1 MSFIG
6 IQDWFLSRECLDLNC
21 QIQSHHTQG
30 RRYMVDVKNDYSK
43 LPDVIQ
49 PGEYRLNS
57 SSYTIIDGV
66 KRYLFLLQT
75 NVEVRT
81 KIIKKSGK

>member
-1 MSFIG
+1 MASTKYVN
-6 IQDWFLSRECLDLNC
+6 L
-21 QIQSHHTQG
+21 TKQG
-30 RRYMVDVKNDYSK
+30 RRYMLDVSNDYSK

-57 SSYTIIDGV
+57 SSYTVIDGV

-75 NVEVRT
+75 NVEVRSKVKKKT
-81 KIIKKSGK
+81 KK

>member
-1 MSFIG
+1 MI
-6 IQDWFLSRECLDLNC
+6 
-21 QIQSHHTQG
+21 
-30 RRYMVDVKNDYSK
+30 DVRNDYSK

-49 PGEYRLNS
+49 AGEYRLNS

-75 NVEVRT
+75 NVEIRT
-81 KIIKKSGK
+81 KIKKKTK

>member
-1 MSFIG
+1 M
-6 IQDWFLSRECLDLNC
+6 EN
-21 QIQSHHTQG
+21 
-30 RRYMVDVKNDYSK
+30 VKNDYSK

-57 SSYTIIDGV
+57 SSYTFIDGV

-75 NVEVRT
+75 NVEVRS
-81 KIIKKSGK
+81 KIKKKTKK